1 MLPPMRPARWV
12 AGISL
17 NIDGIDVNEDM
28 YAGIAGNCVDSGAV
42 IVDIGADSLRRQLRL
57 CAVVGAAVGIE
68 GVEGG

>member
-17 NIDGIDVNEDM
+17 NIDGVDVNEDM

-42 IVDIGADSLRRQLRL
+42 IVDIGADSLRRRWE
-57 CAVVGAAVGIE
+57 IE
-68 GVEGG
+68 ALNALDASPHPN